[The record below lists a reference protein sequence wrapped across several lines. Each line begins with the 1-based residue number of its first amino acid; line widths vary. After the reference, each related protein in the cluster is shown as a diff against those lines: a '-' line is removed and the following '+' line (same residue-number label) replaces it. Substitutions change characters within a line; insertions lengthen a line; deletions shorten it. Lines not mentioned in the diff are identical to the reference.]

1 MDYRDAERKCN
12 AWEQIRVY
20 SGLSKVDECLKLWKR
35 LRDRYTRELKAIE
48 ETKRS
53 GSGYVSRRAWEF
65 TESMAFY
72 KHCGRQRKMTGSLE
86 PATYGDDGETAESIF
101 ATMGNTPPSPS
112 GVESPMDSL
121 QELSMPATSPP
132 LAERPPETGKQEA
145 APKHKKGK
153 KNDNFEEQLLC
164 KLDSKMGE
172 NEPLEYPLPQLRQH
186 ATMTCSL
193 EPATYGD
200 DGETAESIFAT
211 MGNTPPSPSGVE
223 SPMDSLQELSMPATS
238 PPLAERP
245 PETGKQEAAPKH
257 KKGKKN
263 DNFEEQ
269 LLCKLDSKMGE
280 NEAFGISI
288 GLSLDN
294 MPRKVALKC
303 KARIMTL
310 IAEMEEEND
319 VHTINIS

>member
-1 MDYRDAERKCN
+1 MRSEKATRGSRYVCTPASQKVRRCN
-12 AWEQIRVY
+12 TRVCIVSAS
-20 SGLSKVDECLKLWKR
+20 SGIVYVSGHAVHSAPVCCLVFPVSVDECLKLWKR

-72 KHCGRQRKMTGSLE
+72 KHCGRQRKMTCSLE
-86 PATYGDDGETAESIF
+86 LATYGDDGETAESIF

-132 LAERPPETGKQEA
+132 LAERPPETGKEEA
-145 APKHKKGK
+145 AAKHKKGK
-153 KNDNFEEQLLC
+153 KNDNFEEQLL
-164 KLDSKMGE
+164 S
-172 NEPLEYPLPQLRQH
+172 
-186 ATMTCSL
+186 
-193 EPATYGD
+193 
-200 DGETAESIFAT
+200 
-211 MGNTPPSPSGVE
+211 
-223 SPMDSLQELSMPATS
+223 
-238 PPLAERP
+238 
-245 PETGKQEAAPKH
+245 
-257 KKGKKN
+257 
-263 DNFEEQ
+263 
-269 LLCKLDSKMGE
+269 KLDSKMGE

>member
-1 MDYRDAERKCN
+1 MASSQASVPDLCGSQIERFLDAVQQHPCVYDTKRMDYRDAERKSN

-72 KHCGRQRKMTGSLE
+72 KHCGRQRKMT
-86 PATYGDDGETAESIF
+86 
-101 ATMGNTPPSPS
+101 
-112 GVESPMDSL
+112 
-121 QELSMPATSPP
+121 
-132 LAERPPETGKQEA
+132 
-145 APKHKKGK
+145 
-153 KNDNFEEQLLC
+153 
-164 KLDSKMGE
+164 
-172 NEPLEYPLPQLRQH
+172 
-186 ATMTCSL
+186 CSL

-211 MGNTPPSPSGVE
+211 MGNTPPSPS
-223 SPMDSLQELSMPATS
+223 
-238 PPLAERP
+238 ERP
-245 PETGKQEAAPKH
+245 PETGKEEAAPKH

-310 IAEMEEEND
+310 IAEMKEEND

>member
-1 MDYRDAERKCN
+1 MASSQASVPDLCGSQIERFLDAVQQHPCVYDTKRMDYRDAERKSN

-48 ETKRS
+48 EMKRS

-72 KHCGRQRKMTGSLE
+72 KHCGRQRK
-86 PATYGDDGETAESIF
+86 
-101 ATMGNTPPSPS
+101 
-112 GVESPMDSL
+112 
-121 QELSMPATSPP
+121 
-132 LAERPPETGKQEA
+132 
-145 APKHKKGK
+145 
-153 KNDNFEEQLLC
+153 
-164 KLDSKMGE
+164 
-172 NEPLEYPLPQLRQH
+172 
-186 ATMTCSL
+186 MTCSL

-245 PETGKQEAAPKH
+245 PETGKQKAAPKH